1 MRKLHGLKDR
11 EEIVEHVVLS
21 RFLSLLPPEC
31 YSFVIAKQPKTGLEA
46 AKMVQ
51 EYEETRIFSRRRQP
65 WKDSG
70 THSNQ
75 YRREQGSGVATG
87 NVSSG
92 VVAKESSGSQ
102 NAGGTHSN
110 SGKFVKGERQPRKPI
125 TCYGCGELGQIRPNC
140 PNKVRRVRSPA
151 CEPQM
156 EVEGW
161 LAGIAVKGLKV
172 DTGADRSVVSMEY
185 VPKSAYLE
193 RTVILDSW
201 RGKQFSK
208 HRMARLSL
216 QVGDTKVDAVFA
228 VADKL
233 DCPAL
238 LGKDLGPEMTVQL
251 LGMILDEAKASQGQG
266 VSKEVTKQKEVVK
279 EVVTPVRVTRA
290 QKEREKLEE
299 KGNDLASAQSESSP
313 LGLSD
318 IFGFEDGFFEQD
330 PSPTSVDECEVL
342 PEVEVVEVP
351 LPELVD
357 SGSDDLIMEQQA
369 DVSLKPLFVLAEKLE
384 RGYSFMDGILVHTT
398 SDGLGDSLVRI
409 LVPTG
414 RRLGI
419 LEMAHTHMLAGHFG
433 GKKTFARVSA
443 RFLWPKMW
451 VEVKSYVR
459 TCAGCQKASR
469 KDRAKAPLQ
478 PLQCE
483 SEPFSKVAFDL
494 VGPLPRST
502 SGFKYIL
509 TMMDLY
515 TKFPAAIPLKRVDN
529 TTVIEAMLEVFASYG
544 LPKVLLT
551 DQGSVFTSK
560 LTKAMCEQFGID
572 KIQTS
577 PYHPQSDGALER
589 WHACLKGMLKRSQC
603 NLKLWDKELK
613 YLLFAYRSTPHVVTG
628 YAPFTLMYGR
638 DVRGPLEILQEA
650 WLQGDCKPAQV
661 HDWLV
666 DVKAR
671 MSEMSELVSERESK
685 AKGKMKEYYDRTA
698 SVKKFEAGDMVLV
711 WKPGI
716 HAKMGASWDGP
727 FQVEGRVSPVTYR
740 VQVPGKAQ
748 LSKVLH
754 CNLLKR
760 WSSPAAKVHRVAIVQ
775 EEENEVV
782 NGLNGLSGLRLGRE
796 NFVPSDQQ
804 QAELD
809 GVLSQFP
816 EVLHPDPGR
825 TKLVALQI
833 ETAGHHPISCHPYR
847 IAPKWK
853 DEVKR
858 QIDQLLSL
866 GIIQPSTSPWSSS
879 VVTVKKK
886 DGGVRICIDF
896 RAVNAITQPDPYQ
909 MPLIEEIL
917 NVLASARFISKLD
930 LNKGF
935 HQIPIIS
942 EDMAKT
948 AFCTPWGKYEFKVM
962 PFGLRNGPAV
972 FQRLMDQI
980 LHRDKDSSVVY
991 SASNLQGPLFNIFG
1005 CAIIRHTKFD
1015 THYLYAGSSWQHKK
1029 NPSTRHSRIPSP
1041 LNLIQNAILFVMSP
1055 FQFIDC

>member
-1 MRKLHGLKDR
+1 
-11 EEIVEHVVLS
+11 
-21 RFLSLLPPEC
+21 
-31 YSFVIAKQPKTGLEA
+31 
-46 AKMVQ
+46 
-51 EYEETRIFSRRRQP
+51 
-65 WKDSG
+65 
-70 THSNQ
+70 
-75 YRREQGSGVATG
+75 
-87 NVSSG
+87 
-92 VVAKESSGSQ
+92 
-102 NAGGTHSN
+102 
-110 SGKFVKGERQPRKPI
+110 
-125 TCYGCGELGQIRPNC
+125 
-140 PNKVRRVRSPA
+140 
-151 CEPQM
+151 
-156 EVEGW
+156 
-161 LAGIAVKGLKV
+161 
-172 DTGADRSVVSMEY
+172 
-185 VPKSAYLE
+185 
-193 RTVILDSW
+193 
-201 RGKQFSK
+201 
-208 HRMARLSL
+208 
-216 QVGDTKVDAVFA
+216 
-228 VADKL
+228 
-233 DCPAL
+233 
-238 LGKDLGPEMTVQL
+238 
-251 LGMILDEAKASQGQG
+251 
-266 VSKEVTKQKEVVK
+266 
-279 EVVTPVRVTRA
+279 
-290 QKEREKLEE
+290 
-299 KGNDLASAQSESSP
+299 
-313 LGLSD
+313 
-318 IFGFEDGFFEQD
+318 
-330 PSPTSVDECEVL
+330 
-342 PEVEVVEVP
+342 
-351 LPELVD
+351 
-357 SGSDDLIMEQQA
+357 
-369 DVSLKPLFVLAEKLE
+369 
-384 RGYSFMDGILVHTT
+384 
-398 SDGLGDSLVRI
+398 
-409 LVPTG
+409 
-414 RRLGI
+414 
-419 LEMAHTHMLAGHFG
+419 
-433 GKKTFARVSA
+433 
-443 RFLWPKMW
+443 
-451 VEVKSYVR
+451 
-459 TCAGCQKASR
+459 
-469 KDRAKAPLQ
+469 
-478 PLQCE
+478 
-483 SEPFSKVAFDL
+483 
-494 VGPLPRST
+494 
-502 SGFKYIL
+502 
-509 TMMDLY
+509 
-515 TKFPAAIPLKRVDN
+515 
-529 TTVIEAMLEVFASYG
+529 MLELFASYG

-740 VQVPGKAQ
+740 VQVPCKAQ

-775 EEENEVV
+775 EEEDEVV

-858 QIDQLLSL
+858 QIHQLLSL

-909 MPLIEEIL
+909 MPLIE
-917 NVLASARFISKLD
+917 
-930 LNKGF
+930 
-935 HQIPIIS
+935 
-942 EDMAKT
+942 
-948 AFCTPWGKYEFKVM
+948 
-962 PFGLRNGPAV
+962 
-972 FQRLMDQI
+972 
-980 LHRDKDSSVVY
+980 
-991 SASNLQGPLFNIFG
+991 
-1005 CAIIRHTKFD
+1005 
-1015 THYLYAGSSWQHKK
+1015 
-1029 NPSTRHSRIPSP
+1029 
-1041 LNLIQNAILFVMSP
+1041 
-1055 FQFIDC
+1055 